1 MAFKGLSGLRWRHA
15 GWLVLPAGAL
25 AVAVGS
31 AHTLFDSV
39 SAARTEERAPA
50 ASFVRPAERA
60 PARDATNRKDA
71 RVTRDTPRTTV
82 PGPVTTNGVVPAS
95 ALREFP
101 EFSSIE
107 AEVSFLKTRLPGAT
121 LEHANWTRSLASMRS
136 AIEQASS
143 ASERAEL
150 ERRRAL
156 LEAKLEQQDALV
168 AHLESRIHE
177 LEHAGEFQTGAR

>member
-1 MAFKGLSGLRWRHA
+1 MAFKGLSGLRWGHA
-15 GWLVLPAGAL
+15 GWLVLPACAL
-25 AVAVGS
+25 AIAVGS
-31 AHTLFDSV
+31 AHSRFDSAPV
-39 SAARTEERAPA
+39 AVATEERASA
-50 ASFVRPAERA
+50 VSFTRPADRA
-60 PARDATNRKDA
+60 AVRDATKDA
-71 RVTRDTPRTTV
+71 RVTRVMPRTTA

-95 ALREFP
+95 ALRELP
-101 EFSSIE
+101 KFSSAE

-121 LEHANWTRSLASMRS
+121 LEHANWTRSLASMTS
-136 AIEQASS
+136 AIEQAAS

-168 AHLESRIHE
+168 AHLESRIDE